1 MTQAARPDP
10 HVSLI
15 VTTYNWPDALEICLR
30 SLAHQSFQSFEV
42 VIADNGSTDET
53 RERIEA
59 LRGDLPY
66 PVEHVWQ
73 DDQGF
78 RAAEIRNKAV
88 LHSRGDYLIFLD
100 GDCFTLPHFVRGH
113 VEQSE
118 PGRLTVGRRSFLYQS
133 FSREILQAGYQ
144 PKWRNRAY
152 MFFKVLL
159 GGGNRAVQLLPIP
172 VSERA
177 RKSQP
182 LELDK
187 AQTCNLGVWRDDY
200 VSVYGFDESYNE
212 YGLEDTDLVCRLYRR
227 GVRRTTLNHLDPVLH
242 LWHPRKKGSERMR
255 ALLEEIKASDATA
268 PRTSCLYDGRA

>member
-1 MTQAARPDP
+1 MHSARPDP

-30 SLAHQSFQSFEV
+30 SLAHQSFPAFEV
-42 VIADNGSTDET
+42 VIADDGSTEET

-59 LRGDLPY
+59 LRGELPY
-66 PVEHVWQ
+66 RVEHVWQ

-88 LHSRGDYLIFLD
+88 LRSRGDYLIFLD
-100 GDCFTLPHFVRGH
+100 GDCFTLPDFVRGH

-118 PGRLTVGRRSFLYQS
+118 RARLTVGRRSFLRQS
-133 FSREILQAGYQ
+133 FSQEILQAGYQ
-144 PKWRNRAY
+144 PKWGNRAY
-152 MFFKVLL
+152 MFFRVLF

-177 RKSQP
+177 RKAQP
-182 LELDK
+182 FELDK

-255 ALLEEIKASDATA
+255 ALLEDIKTSGATA
-268 PRTSCLYDGRA
+268 PRTSYLYDGRA